1 MMKLR
6 LMWCGIA
13 ISFAACTGA
22 QSVEDSTSSSTA
34 QEASVQQDSVMDDA
48 VQVQTFTRQVGAE
61 TETCTETD
69 GPCRVGGC
77 ELGPHDTF
85 QAIIEVC
92 CTPSG
97 GCETERYRLCGC

>member
-1 MMKLR
+1 MMKLH
-6 LMWCGIA
+6 LMLCGIA
-13 ISFAACTGA
+13 MSFAACVGG
-22 QSVEDSTSSSTA
+22 QSAVDSTAATSSTS
-34 QEASVQQDSVMDDA
+34 QDESVLAPEDA
-48 VQVQTFTRQVGAE
+48 VRIQTFTRQVGAE